1 MKYINTVDEKIKF
14 KIKIFEPLSNKNWLE
29 EKVNL
34 WLSENNVSVK
44 QINMTYSD
52 DKYILTILYIE
63 NQLSV

>member
-1 MKYINTVDEKIKF
+1 MKYNNTVAEKIKF

-34 WLSENNVSVK
+34 WLSENNVNVK

-52 DKYILTILYIE
+52 DKYILTILYSE
-63 NQLSV
+63 NE